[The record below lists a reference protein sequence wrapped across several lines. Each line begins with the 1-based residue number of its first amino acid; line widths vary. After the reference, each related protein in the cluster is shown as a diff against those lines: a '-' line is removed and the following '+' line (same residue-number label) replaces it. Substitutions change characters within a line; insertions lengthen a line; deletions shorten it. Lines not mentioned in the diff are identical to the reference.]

1 MTLEARDLHGTWQL
15 DDRDASEIN
24 TCTPGIAQEVIGSNL
39 GYGQLYYAL
48 TRLLR
53 PRTVLVVGSGYGFTP
68 GVIALALKHDGGRG
82 RVLFVD
88 PGYSNTV
95 QGPERAHG
103 GAGTWS
109 TDRGMS
115 RFDCLGVRA
124 LIKHYRERNDQFFPR
139 YGSRGLPRP
148 DLIVIDGAHDLRNAQ
163 YDAVNAIRLVK
174 KPGYVLMHDSTNWW
188 TRTGHMGVADVV
200 RGLALEHEVLT
211 FPGRAGL
218 SLIRV
223 VRQGRRLD
231 LAVIPPAPVLGL
243 GAMILGAAF
252 AVGVVVGR
260 RSGTE
265 A

>member
-1 MTLEARDLHGTWQL
+1 MTLEARDLSGTWQL
-15 DDRDASEIN
+15 DDRDSSRIN
-24 TCTPGIAQEVIGSNL
+24 SCTPGIAQEVIGSNL

-53 PRTVLVVGSGYGFTP
+53 PRTVLVIGSGYGFTP

-103 GAGTWS
+103 GSGTWATS
-109 TDRGMS
+109 RGMS
-115 RFDCLGVRA
+115 RFDCLGVRS
-124 LIKHYRERNDQFFPR
+124 LVTHFRERNDQFFPR
-139 YGSRGLPRP
+139 YASRGLPRP
-148 DLIVIDGAHDLRNAQ
+148 ELIVIDGAHDLGNAQ
-163 YDAVNAIRLVK
+163 YDTANALKIVK

-188 TRTGHMGVADVV
+188 SRTGHMGVANVV
-200 RGLALEHEVLT
+200 RELSLEHEVLT
-211 FPGRAGL
+211 FPGQAGL

-223 VRQGRRLD
+223 VKPGRKLD

-243 GAMILGAAF
+243 GALLLGAAF
-252 AVGVVVGR
+252 AVGWTVGR
-260 RSGTE
+260 SVGLNE
-265 A
+265 